1 MNPRAL
7 QKHTVARGSTVAL
20 ATRMHFETIDIDF
33 LDAVS
38 GGAGDDSCSQA
49 MVAHLSGKQAS
60 PEGVKACADQGI
72 HLGYT
77 SAKDLPSG
85 QKQKQK

>member
-1 MNPRAL
+1 
-7 QKHTVARGSTVAL
+7 
-20 ATRMHFETIDIDF
+20 MHFDTIDIDL
-33 LDAVS
+33 LDVIS

-49 MVAHLSGKQAS
+49 MVAHLTGKTPS

-72 HLGYT
+72 HFGYS
-77 SAKDLPSG
+77 SAKDLPSAG